1 MFFVFGT
8 CRVPVLYDMKSIRV
22 FLPNFSF
29 YFFLFFILCG
39 VAVNNVVW
47 DKSIGIVLKMQGVPW
62 ESAVSRGV

>member
-8 CRVPVLYDMKSIRV
+8 CRVPVLYDMKSMLM

-29 YFFLFFILCG
+29 LFLFFFILCG